1 MEPYQWWWH
10 GVGFMWM
17 FPFFFLI
24 VLVLCVVLFARGPWW
39 FGRGHDHSGHR
50 DTAREILDRRFANGE
65 LTKEQYEEMKR
76 TLAG

>member
-10 GVGFMWM
+10 GMGFMWV
-17 FPFFFLI
+17 FPFLFLI
-24 VLVLCVVLFARGPWW
+24 VLVLCITLFVRGPWW
-39 FGRGHDHSGHR
+39 IGRGRGDSGNR
-50 DTAREILDRRFANGE
+50 ETPREILDRRFASGE

>member
-10 GVGFMWM
+10 GMGFMSM
-17 FPFFFLI
+17 YALFFLI
-24 VLVLCVVLFARGPWW
+24 VLVLCVALLVRGPWW
-39 FGRGHDHSGHR
+39 SGRGRDGSGNR
-50 DTAREILDRRFANGE
+50 ETPREILDRRFASGE

>member
-39 FGRGHDHSGHR
+39 FGRDHDHSGHR